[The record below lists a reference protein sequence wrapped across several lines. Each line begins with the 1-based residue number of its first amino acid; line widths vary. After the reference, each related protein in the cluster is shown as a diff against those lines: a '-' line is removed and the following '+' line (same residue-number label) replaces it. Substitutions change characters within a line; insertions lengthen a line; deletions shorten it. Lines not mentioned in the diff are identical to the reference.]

1 MISVSKISVCSILL
15 LCGCQLQNQQ
25 DETVIKPHS
34 DVTVVS
40 PVVKDAAII
49 KEFQGITRYIQ
60 RIEIRAHVTGIISK
74 VNVTLA
80 ERISPGKMLFEIK
93 PRETSLLE
101 STRLASDFIRSAA
114 DTVFAFSTGI
124 VNQINVQQGDFVQEG
139 DLLASCLDR
148 QSLRIIVSVPLE
160 TDVAEIDDK
169 PCTIIFPDGKLMTGI
184 IGSSLPVANETDQT
198 SEFLIK
204 PDIYYP
210 VPENIRV
217 KVRVKTGIL
226 QNGIFLPSEAVY
238 GNEEQSRFW
247 IYKISNDSMV
257 IRVSVVKGITADS
270 MLQILGTGI
279 GLNDMYVLDG
289 GYGLPDSAL
298 INIISSGK

>member
-15 LCGCQLQNQQ
+15 LFGCQLQNQQ

-40 PVVKDAAII
+40 PVVKDAAITE
-49 KEFQGITRYIQ
+49 EFQGITRYIQ

-74 VNVTLA
+74 VNVALA
-80 ERISPGKMLFEIK
+80 EKISPGEPLFEIK

-124 VNQINVQQGDFVQEG
+124 INQINVQQGDFVQEG
-139 DLLASCLDR
+139 DLLASCFER
-148 QSLRIIVSVPLE
+148 QSLRIVVSVPLE
-160 TDVAEIDDK
+160 TDVAKIDDK
-169 PCTIIFPDGKLMTGI
+169 PCMILFPDGKMVTGI

-204 PDIYYP
+204 PDQYFQ

-217 KVRVKTGIL
+217 KVRVKTGTL
-226 QNGIFLPSEAVY
+226 QNGIFLPSAAVY

-247 IYKISNDSMV
+247 VYKISNDSMA
-257 IRVSVVKGITADS
+257 IRVSVNKGITVDS
-270 MLQILGTGI
+270 ILQIKGTGI
-279 GLNDMYVLDG
+279 DLNDRYVLNG

-298 INIISSGK
+298 VNIISSGK